1 MRSALSRRAMTASH
15 RAPRSASIRWSPA
28 HGAFL
33 VALALRLWVS
43 LQVAGTPYFLPNQ
56 GDMKFY
62 SDWARRIAGG
72 AWTDHQAF
80 YGLPGYAFLLG
91 GIYRVVGYQPFLV
104 VLLQT
109 VAEAFTALLIY
120 WIAARC
126 AENGR
131 ARPWLVGFAASLAWV
146 FFIPAQ
152 AYSSILMPSA
162 FLVLAFWSVVWW
174 IVRARAARPPLWQFA
189 AIGLALGAVAM
200 MVANI
205 LFLAPLLLGAIW
217 RRHAWPGWG
226 ARPWATRAGAAACLL
241 AGVVAGASPC
251 WLHNRLAAGEPVFLS
266 AHSGINFWLGN
277 HPGANGY
284 PSIPEGLRTDQKGM
298 LMDSIA
304 WAERAEGRP
313 LRRAEVSAFW
323 SAKAHDYIVANPG
336 RWLRLEARKLGNFWN
351 AFQYDDLG
359 VVSSLR
365 EDGALLPGFGFGWV
379 AALAL
384 PGMALAAWR
393 RPEARWVVGAS
404 LLHMASLMTVFIT
417 ERYRLA
423 AVPGLIVLAAVG
435 AAELRREVSERRW
448 RLPAVYAGIFA
459 AGLFVVCRP
468 VEKRLLGLDEY
479 NAAIGDLDE
488 GRLDRAQ
495 QRLERVHRL
504 TPDSAAVNFAL
515 GNVWFERGDRDRA
528 KSYYR
533 RTLQLDP
540 RQEHALNNLG
550 VLAMQEERWPL
561 AEAFLSGSLA
571 LEPEDDRANF
581 LLAKTRYARHDVAG
595 ARLALAESLRLQPG
609 RPEYQALADQL
620 RALP

>member
-1 MRSALSRRAMTASH
+1 MSDPIH
-15 RAPRSASIRWSPA
+15 APRPASIRWSPA
-28 HGAFL
+28 WGAFL
-33 VALALRLWVS
+33 GALVLRLWVS

-62 SDWARRIAGG
+62 SDWAKRIAGG
-72 AWTDHQAF
+72 VLTDHQAF

-91 GIYRVVGYQPFLV
+91 GIYRLVGYQPYVV

-109 VAEAFTALLIY
+109 VAEAFTALFIY
-120 WIAARC
+120 LLTVRSVGNGEGIRPRFVGWAA
-126 AENGR
+126 A
-131 ARPWLVGFAASLAWV
+131 LAWV
-146 FFIPAQ
+146 CFVPAQ

-162 FLVLAFWSVVWW
+162 FLVMTFWFVVWW
-174 IVRARAARPPLWQFA
+174 TLRERSARPATWEFA
-189 AIGLALGAVAM
+189 LLGLLMGAVAM

-205 LFLAPLLLGAIW
+205 LFLAPFVLAAIFL
-217 RRHAWPGWG
+217 RREWAAPI
-226 ARPWATRAGAAACLL
+226 ARRAAAAGCLL
-241 AGVVAGASPC
+241 AGIVVGASPC
-251 WLHNRLAAGEPVFLS
+251 ALHNRLAADEPVFLS

-277 HPGANGY
+277 NPEANGY
-284 PSIPEGLRTDQKGM
+284 PNIPEGLRTDQKGM
-298 LMDSIA
+298 LMDSIT

-313 LRRAEVSAFW
+313 LKRAEVSAYW
-323 SAKAHDYIVANPG
+323 TAKAHAYIATHPG
-336 RWLRLEARKLGNFWN
+336 AWLALEARKLGNFWS

-365 EDGALLPGFGFGWV
+365 EEGVLLPGFGFGWV

-384 PGMALAAWR
+384 PGMALAAYR
-393 RPEARWVVGAS
+393 RREARWVMAAT

-423 AVPGLIVLAAVG
+423 AVPGLIVLAAAG
-435 AAELRREVSERRW
+435 AAELWREVRQWHW
-448 RLPAVYAGIFA
+448 RLPAVYAGVLG
-459 AGLFVVCRP
+459 AGLLVVCRP

-479 NAAIGDLDE
+479 NASIGDMDE
-488 GRLDRAQ
+488 GRIDRAQ
-495 QRLERVHRL
+495 QRLERVYQL

-515 GNVWFERGDRDRA
+515 GNVWFERGNRDRA
-528 KSYYR
+528 KYYYR

-571 LEPEDDRANF
+571 LEPDDDRASF
-581 LLAKTRYARHDVAG
+581 LLAKVRYAQHNVAG
-595 ARLALAESLRLQPG
+595 AQLALSNSLRLQPA
-609 RPEYQALADQL
+609 RPEYVALAGKLQD
-620 RALP
+620 ALSNDHVHRDP